1 MSVDLHLHTTASD
14 GSLSPGQVV
23 ELAANLG
30 LNAIAISDHDTVEG
44 INEALAFAE
53 KLSTRVIPAVELSS
67 RYNSRDMHI
76 LGFFIDYKSR
86 ILDEALRFLRKARVE
101 RAEKIV
107 VCLQGEGL
115 DITFDEVLE
124 MAGGASVGRPHIAR
138 VLLKNNQISRISEA
152 FIKYLKRGAPCYIDK
167 FVYSP
172 SQAISLIHE
181 VGGVAVFAHPGLA
194 GLDEHIP
201 EFAAMG
207 LDGIEAYHIEH
218 APDTVQHY
226 LKIAKDHNLVVSGGS
241 DCHGPLSTH
250 GLRLGT
256 AYVPD
261 KVAGQLEERIKSSG
275 L

>member
-44 INEALAFAE
+44 IQEALAFAE
-53 KLSTRVIPAVELSS
+53 RLDARVIPAVELSS
-67 RYNSRDMHI
+67 RYNSRDIHI

-86 ILDEALRFLRKARVE
+86 VLDKALSSLRKARIE

-115 DITFDEVLE
+115 DITFEEVLE
-124 MAGGASVGRPHIAR
+124 VAGGASVGRPHIAR
-138 VLLKNNQISRISEA
+138 ALLKNNQVSRISEA
-152 FIKYLKRGAPCYIDK
+152 FVKYLKRGSLCYIDK

-201 EFAAMG
+201 EFVAMG

-218 APDTVQHY
+218 TPDVVKHY
-226 LKIAKDHNLVVSGGS
+226 LQIAYDYGLVVTGGS

-256 AYVPD
+256 IYVPD
-261 KVAGQLEERIKSSG
+261 KTLVQLEKKRR